1 MKNKLTKNLGLKIL
15 SVVAAFLF
23 WLVIINVTD
32 PTTVKTFY
40 GIPVQ
45 VLNENVIT
53 SANQVYEIESGD
65 SVNIT
70 VKGKRSFIQSL
81 SNNDFEA
88 TADLSELSKVN
99 AVTVDVKLKKVT
111 DSAYDLDAGSAV
123 MKVKLEKRVTQKF
136 KVEVESQGELSD
148 NYELGE
154 MTAKPNILEVSCGQ
168 SKFKKIDRK
177 SVV

>member
-1 MKNKLTKNLGLKIL
+1 MKNKLMKNLSLKIL

-70 VKGKRSFIQSL
+70 VKGKRSL
-81 SNNDFEA
+81 SSPFP
-88 TADLSELSKVN
+88 TMISRRRQIS
-99 AVTVDVKLKKVT
+99 
-111 DSAYDLDAGSAV
+111 
-123 MKVKLEKRVTQKF
+123 
-136 KVEVESQGELSD
+136 
-148 NYELGE
+148 
-154 MTAKPNILEVSCGQ
+154 VSCP
-168 SKFKKIDRK
+168 K
-177 SVV
+177 

>member
-1 MKNKLTKNLGLKIL
+1 MKNKLMKNLSLKIL

-81 SNNDFEA
+81 SN
-88 TADLSELSKVN
+88 LSL
-99 AVTVDVKLKKVT
+99 
-111 DSAYDLDAGSAV
+111 
-123 MKVKLEKRVTQKF
+123 
-136 KVEVESQGELSD
+136 
-148 NYELGE
+148 
-154 MTAKPNILEVSCGQ
+154 IH
-168 SKFKKIDRK
+168 I
-177 SVV
+177 

>member
-1 MKNKLTKNLGLKIL
+1 MKNLSLKIL

-65 SVNIT
+65 SVDIT
-70 VKGKRSFIQSL
+70 VKGKRRFIHSL
-81 SNNDFEA
+81 SNN
-88 TADLSELSKVN
+88 
-99 AVTVDVKLKKVT
+99 
-111 DSAYDLDAGSAV
+111 
-123 MKVKLEKRVTQKF
+123 
-136 KVEVESQGELSD
+136 
-148 NYELGE
+148 
-154 MTAKPNILEVSCGQ
+154 NI
-168 SKFKKIDRK
+168 
-177 SVV
+177 

>member
-1 MKNKLTKNLGLKIL
+1 MKNKLMKNLSLKIL

-32 PTTVKTFY
+32 PNPVKTFY

-70 VKGKRSFIQSL
+70 LKLSL
-81 SNNDFEA
+81 
-88 TADLSELSKVN
+88 
-99 AVTVDVKLKKVT
+99 
-111 DSAYDLDAGSAV
+111 
-123 MKVKLEKRVTQKF
+123 
-136 KVEVESQGELSD
+136 
-148 NYELGE
+148 
-154 MTAKPNILEVSCGQ
+154 IH
-168 SKFKKIDRK
+168 I
-177 SVV
+177 